1 MDGDNANLDEFA
13 NYYGVTAVC
22 AVNEHDTRSSYS
34 EMGAN
39 LWVCAPRATVHRTTG
54 VSSTTENSDRHVAD
68 FSGTSGSTPA
78 LSHKRITFQHTFQL
92 PIRGV
97 KEPKAASSAPYSTR

>member
-39 LWVCAPRATVHRTTG
+39 R
-54 VSSTTENSDRHVAD
+54 
-68 FSGTSGSTPA
+68 
-78 LSHKRITFQHTFQL
+78 
-92 PIRGV
+92 
-97 KEPKAASSAPYSTR
+97 

>member
-13 NYYGVTAVC
+13 NYCGVTAVC

-39 LWVCAPRATVHRTTG
+39 LWVCAPSGDRAQDYRGIV
-54 VSSTTENSDRHVAD
+54 TTENSDRHVAD

>member
-22 AVNEHDTRSSYS
+22 AVNERDTRSSYS

-39 LWVCAPRATVHRTTG
+39 LWVCAPWGDRAQDYRGIVHHGEFRPPCG
-54 VSSTTENSDRHVAD
+54 RFQRDIWVNPRV
-68 FSGTSGSTPA
+68 
-78 LSHKRITFQHTFQL
+78 LS
-92 PIRGV
+92 
-97 KEPKAASSAPYSTR
+97 

>member
-39 LWVCAPRATVHRTTG
+39 LWVCAPWGDRAQDYRGIVA
-54 VSSTTENSDRHVAD
+54 TENSDRHVDD
-68 FSGTSGSTPA
+68 FSGTSGSSLPGEA
-78 LSHKRITFQHTFQL
+78 NHADSIGHEFWKRLQN
-92 PIRGV
+92 G
-97 KEPKAASSAPYSTR
+97 